1 MDKFLQ
7 DRLNN
12 GECSASTTEVVGNA
26 ASVNQTPT
34 EPVKAHWLG
43 RARRWEYLPIAIVC
57 NVILR
62 TLSQVKEPNPGI
74 VILSVIIGIV
84 FIIESIRRLHDLGK
98 SGWWI
103 FSFLIPFVWLMTWC
117 KGQSGPNEYGPDPR
131 ASKGGQL

>member
-12 GECSASTTEVVGNA
+12 NGRSASTTEAVDSA
-26 ASVNQTPT
+26 ASINQTPT

-57 NVILR
+57 NVILH

-74 VILSVIIGIV
+74 AILSVIIGIV

-103 FSFLIPFVWLMTWC
+103 FLFLIPFVWLMTWC

-131 ASKGGQL
+131 APKGGQP